1 MSKQYRKEG
10 DKVARLIKTNK
21 AEFYIADVDLEDN
34 SDDVILTVDVI
45 NRTLGKTKAAYMI
58 ISAGIKIATVLAYVP
73 PELKEKL
80 DHTDWVRQAIQGLLI
95 TKETSE
101 ECYTCVI
108 VEADTPFKLKDI
120 IRSNG
125 FVYLSKSGCMEKE
138 ESEEEFGFDDI

>member
-10 DKVARLIKTNK
+10 DRVARLIKTNK

-45 NRTLGKTKAAYMI
+45 NRTLGKTRAGFMI
-58 ISAGIKIATVLAYVP
+58 ISAGVKYATVLAYVP

-80 DHTDWVRQAIQGLLI
+80 NHNEWVKHSVNGLGNI
-95 TKETSE
+95 KETNE

-108 VEADTPFKLKDI
+108 IEEDTPFKLKDI

-125 FVYLSKSGCMEKE
+125 FVYLSKHGCMEKE